1 MSDVVWSDPEW
12 LQYYQLNVH
21 NALDYFAR
29 SSFYDFNCNNEVI
42 RQRGLDLSKLA

>member
-12 LQYYQLNVH
+12 LQFFSLNVH

-29 SSFYDFNCNNEVI
+29 SSFYEPNCNNEII
-42 RQRGLDLSKLA
+42 RQKGLQLSKLS